1 MKKFSEIIKRGAEA
15 SKNINYSNK
24 NFKDKKLQFPKNNKS
39 IMKNNMFK
47 VSNLDIKTR
56 KMSTFHFKKSSPS
69 KIKHYDSQI
78 FFFFSKL
85 VNLNT
90 KNGLKKRSL
99 KFFLDCFFEVK
110 KHLKPNITN
119 KDILTRVFFSL
130 NPYFILKKYNLRR
143 RSIIIPFPITKD
155 KRIKITT
162 QIFLAAVK
170 KRAEPTFRE
179 KLIEELK
186 DFYRNKTPMSVKLRN
201 EKMKIA
207 IDNKTNIRFLRFFR

>member
-1 MKKFSEIIKRGAEA
+1 MILKF
-15 SKNINYSNK
+15 
-24 NFKDKKLQFPKNNKS
+24 
-39 IMKNNMFK
+39 
-47 VSNLDIKTR
+47 
-56 KMSTFHFKKSSPS
+56 
-69 KIKHYDSQI
+69 

-170 KRAEPTFRE
+170 KRTEPTFRE